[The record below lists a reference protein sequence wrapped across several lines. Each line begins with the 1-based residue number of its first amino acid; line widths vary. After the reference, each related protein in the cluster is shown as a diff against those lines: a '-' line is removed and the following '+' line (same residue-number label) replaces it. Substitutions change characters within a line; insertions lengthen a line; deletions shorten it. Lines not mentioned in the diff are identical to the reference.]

1 MQILQWYNNDRR
13 ALQTC
18 SCVLVLNFLYNTIF
32 FIKNVTCYLFLCI
45 RLYRWFDV
53 HVSISFTTFLY
64 LCVLEAIS
72 FVVNYERHCL
82 KIYGVFHFSDT
93 QCSHFFGEN
102 GVKMGYFW
110 TFNHTGRKNSGIF
123 YTVRFQILSRLWISN
138 FHLAKMASLG
148 TSFLLYAN

>member
-1 MQILQWYNNDRR
+1 MECLCFSYAVMENSDSKLVIVFFQEIIFVKGFIGHTHVNT

-18 SCVLVLNFLYNTIF
+18 SCVLVLNFPYNTIF

-53 HVSISFTTFLY
+53 HVSIFFTTFLY

-93 QCSHFFGEN
+93 QCCHFFGEN
-102 GVKMGYFW
+102 GV
-110 TFNHTGRKNSGIF
+110 
-123 YTVRFQILSRLWISN
+123 
-138 FHLAKMASLG
+138 
-148 TSFLLYAN
+148 FLDI